1 MAFFLQNYF
10 EKNVEK
16 YQLLFLLK
24 SHRSKRDRSETY
36 NLNLKTVSTFFYL
49 ITCIESTIAL
59 VRLYSY
65 SSNDIFVLDPFQSSL
80 ISMLALSM
88 FTPPF

>member
-1 MAFFLQNYF
+1 MVSQYLKINATVVGCYHLAFFLQNYF

-49 ITCIESTIAL
+49 ITCIE
-59 VRLYSY
+59 
-65 SSNDIFVLDPFQSSL
+65 
-80 ISMLALSM
+80 
-88 FTPPF
+88 